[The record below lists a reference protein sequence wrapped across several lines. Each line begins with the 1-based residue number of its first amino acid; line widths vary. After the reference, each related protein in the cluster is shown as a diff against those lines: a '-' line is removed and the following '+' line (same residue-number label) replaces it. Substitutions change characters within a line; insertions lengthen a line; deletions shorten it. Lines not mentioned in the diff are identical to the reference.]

1 MTVTTETK
9 KNGRTT
15 RRTGTAKR
23 GNSAARVDA
32 KKSGSTVRAT
42 ATARKSGG
50 SRARADVKRSGN
62 TVSGRF
68 TLQNL
73 PVFDAAEAKKPLFAF
88 VGVADLAIEQAKEV
102 PADVTA
108 EARKVQEL
116 LASTSKQVPVAVKAL
131 PGNVK
136 SQLDSA
142 GDRAVRTY
150 GRLARRGERLVA
162 RIRRQPATQAAVA
175 EGKDALRKAEAT
187 ATSARRFAEAGEKA
201 VEGAASKIG

>member
-42 ATARKSGG
+42 ATARKSV

-88 VGVADLAIEQAKEV
+88 VRVADLAIEQAKEV

>member
-1 MTVTTETK
+1 VTVTTETK

-42 ATARKSGG
+42 ATARKSV

-88 VGVADLAIEQAKEV
+88 VRVADLAIEQAKEV